1 MRNIKLLLEYDGENY
16 FGWQIQKEGKTVQS
30 VLKETLKTLL
40 QEDVNIIG
48 AGRTDAGV
56 HARGQVAN
64 FKTESTRTINV
75 IHRALNGLLHEDIR
89 IHDVS
94 EESCEFNARYDA
106 IARTY
111 KYYISLRPLA
121 IERKNRWYCYY
132 KLDMDVLDRCAEYIK
147 NEKDFQSFC
156 YAKSEQKHYLC
167 NIFISEWIKM
177 EDVLIYHVSAN
188 RFLYGMV
195 RTLVG
200 TMIDV
205 SRGKLSFDDFKL
217 IAEKRDRR
225 YATRSAPA
233 KGLVLEKVAY

>member
-30 VLKETLKTLL
+30 VLKEALNRLL

-48 AGRTDAGV
+48 AGRTDSGV

-64 FKTESTRTINV
+64 FRTTSTRETKI
-75 IHRALNGLLHEDIR
+75 IHRALNGLLPEDIR
-89 IHDVS
+89 VHDVS
-94 EESCEFNARYDA
+94 EEAYEFNARYDA

-121 IERKNRWYCYY
+121 IERRNRWYCYY
-132 KLDMDVLDRCAEYIK
+132 KLDTDILNLCADYI
-147 NEKDFQSFC
+147 ESIKDFQSFC
-156 YAKSEQKHYLC
+156 YTKSEQRHYLC
-167 NIFISEWIKM
+167 NIFTSEWIKE

-217 IAEKRDRR
+217 ITEKKDRR

-233 KGLVLEKVAY
+233 KGLILENVTY

>member
-16 FGWQIQKEGKTVQS
+16 LGWQIQKEGKTVQS
-30 VLKETLKTLL
+30 VLKETLNTLL

-48 AGRTDAGV
+48 AGRTDTGV

-64 FKTESTRTINV
+64 FRTASARETKI
-75 IHRALNGLLHEDIR
+75 IHRALNGLLPKDIR

-94 EESCEFNARYDA
+94 DEIYEFNARYDA
-106 IARTY
+106 TARTY

-132 KLDMDVLDRCAEYIK
+132 NLDIDVLNLCADYIK
-147 NEKDFQSFC
+147 SVKDFQSFC
-156 YAKSEQKHYLC
+156 YTKSEQKHYLC

-188 RFLYGMV
+188 RFLHGMV

-217 IAEKRDRR
+217 ITEKKDRR

-233 KGLVLEKVAY
+233 KGLVLENVTY